1 MTFTIKRQPKKSI
14 HKSMQFAVFFDDPYT
29 PDEVYPNAINLQTNV
44 TPYQLENCEL
54 QLNFEL
60 QVIARAQ
67 ELSAKNLVH
76 PAPIKRECWFNVN
89 FGHQFRGEDVLKLN
103 ATEMSMNL
111 SPEQIAECEA
121 AVKHHLKTVELA
133 KLLSARGNVLVE
145 VA

>member
-1 MTFTIKRQPKKSI
+1 MIFKVKRPKGSVQ
-14 HKSMQFAVFFDDPYT
+14 KSMQFAVFFDDPYT
-29 PDEVYPNAINLQTNV
+29 PDEVFPNAINLQTNL
-44 TPYQLENCEL
+44 TPYQLEKCEL

-60 QVIARAQ
+60 QVIARAK
-67 ELSAKNLVH
+67 EISANDHVH
-76 PAPIKRECWFNVN
+76 AAPIKRECWFKVS

-121 AVKHHLKTVELA
+121 AVKHHLKAVELA
-133 KLLSARGNVLVE
+133 KLLSAMGNVLVE